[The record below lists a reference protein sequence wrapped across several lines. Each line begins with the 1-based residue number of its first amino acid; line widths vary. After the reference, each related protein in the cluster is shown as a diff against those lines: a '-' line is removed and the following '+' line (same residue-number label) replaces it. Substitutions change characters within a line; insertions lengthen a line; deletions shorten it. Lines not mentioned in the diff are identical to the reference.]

1 MMGKFFSK
9 FKYIL
14 FPLILGALV
23 GFIISSSMDY
33 SDLSKP
39 FLSPPGFIFPIVW
52 SILYILMG
60 ISYGLLVKKD
70 LNTSEVQNIYYLQLL
85 VNLIWPILFFTFN
98 LRLFSFLWIL
108 LLDFLIIIMIIQF
121 YKKNKISAILQL
133 PYLFWSLFAS
143 YLNLGIYILNK

>member
-1 MMGKFFSK
+1 MNNFISK

-14 FPLILGALV
+14 FPLVLGGLV
-23 GFIISSSMDY
+23 GFVISGSMNY
-33 SDLSKP
+33 NDLNKP
-39 FLSPPGFIFPIVW
+39 FLSPPGFLFPIVW

-60 ISYGLLVKKD
+60 ISYGILVKKN
-70 LNTSEVQNIYYLQLL
+70 LNTSGIQNIYYLQLL

-108 LLDFLIIIMIIQF
+108 LLDVLIIVMIIQF
-121 YKKNKISAILQL
+121 YKKDKTAGLLQL
-133 PYLFWSLFAS
+133 PYLLWSLFAS

>member
-1 MMGKFFSK
+1 MNKFFSK

-14 FPLILGALV
+14 FPLLLGILV

-33 SDLSKP
+33 TDLNKP

-60 ISYGLLVKKD
+60 ISYGLLVKKN
-70 LNTSEVQNIYYLQLL
+70 LNTSGIQNIYYLQLL
-85 VNLIWPILFFTFN
+85 INLIWPILFFTFK

-108 LLDFLIIIMIIQF
+108 LLDVLIIVMIIQF
-121 YKKNKISAILQL
+121 YKKDKTAGLLQL
-133 PYLFWSLFAS
+133 PYLLWSLFAS
-143 YLNLGIYILNK
+143 YLNLAIYILNK